1 MSLHAAVDTRPP
13 DPTALGTATAK
24 NLATTTKSAP
34 QMQGISPRW
43 LTRSLPWVDVEA
55 GTYRVNR
62 RLVHSVGDGRIE
74 FDESGSSVRV
84 IPAELGELPALRG
97 YDDAAVLSALA
108 DRFVTRELEA
118 GDVLAEFGHPVD
130 EVTLVV
136 HGKIDKQGT
145 GPYGDTTSL
154 GVAGDGDALGAAMVT
169 DPDAIWEVT
178 AKALTPCL
186 VLTLSRPSWER
197 VRDAEPGLQAH
208 LAQGV
213 PDRDVN
219 KYGEAGVDLASG
231 HTGEVLLPST
241 FVDYEPRPREYPL
254 TVAQTTLRV
263 HTRVADLYSKPMD
276 QTQQQLRLTVEELR
290 ERREQDLLTH
300 PDFGLLNNVAY
311 PQRVR
316 TRTGP
321 PAPADMDDLLSRRRS
336 TAFFLAHP
344 KAIAAFRRECTARGV
359 YPGEVDV
366 DGSVHTAWRGVPVL
380 PTDRIPI
387 SEHGTTSILAMRV
400 GEDDSGVVGLR
411 PAELP
416 DETEEGIAV
425 RFGGIDDLAVMS
437 YLVSTYYSAAVL
449 VPDALGVLE
458 DVEIGR

>member
-1 MSLHAAVDTRPP
+1 MSLDATETAPP
-13 DPTALGTATAK
+13 DPTALGTGTARQ
-24 NLATTTKSAP
+24 LATTTKSLP

-43 LTRSLPWVDVEA
+43 LSRRLPWVDVEA

-62 RLVHSVGDGRIE
+62 RLVHALGDGRIA
-74 FDESGSSVRV
+74 FDQSGSTVRV

-97 YDDAAVLSALA
+97 FDEADVLSALA
-108 DRFVTRELEA
+108 DRFVARELEA
-118 GDVLAEFGHPVD
+118 GDVLAEFGHPLD

-136 HGKIDKQGT
+136 HGKIDKRGT

-154 GVAGDGDALGAAMVT
+154 GVTGDGDALGAQMLT

-178 AKALTPCL
+178 ARAITPCL

-197 VRDAEPGLQAH
+197 VRDAEPGLRAH
-208 LAQGV
+208 LA
-213 PDRDVN
+213 RDEPARATN
-219 KYGEAGVDLASG
+219 KYGESTVELASG
-231 HTGEVLLPST
+231 HAGEVVLPST
-241 FVDYEPRPREYPL
+241 FVDYEPSPREYPL

-300 PDFGLLNNVAY
+300 PEFGLLRNVAY
-311 PQRVR
+311 AQRLR
-316 TRTGP
+316 TRSGP
-321 PAPADMDDLLSRRRS
+321 PAPADMDELLSRRRS

-380 PTDRIPI
+380 PSDRVPI
-387 SEHGTTSILAMRV
+387 SERGTTSILAMRV
-400 GEDDSGVVGLR
+400 GEDDNGVIGLR
-411 PAELP
+411 PADLP
-416 DETEEGIAV
+416 DEADEDVSV
-425 RFGGIDDLAVMS
+425 RFAGIDDLAVMS